1 MLLIGLL
8 LVALVCLTL
17 GIMLASG
24 VWLIASLAVT
34 VLAGLL
40 LFALRGRIGKKPA
53 VHSAPA
59 AETTRAAGAAV
70 PAGLPVAAPAAAPAS
85 FADVLAATADLPG
98 GDPSAAA
105 AAAAVLADEAPA
117 VDEPEVWV
125 VDGEPD
131 YHARRCPVLTAA
143 AEPIPRSQAVEDG
156 FTPCGVCGPES
167 ALVDEPAE
175 PPAPLAEP
183 NPGPDFEPRL
193 GFSSEPVASALTP
206 AVPVTAEVW
215 VVDGSPHFHVRGC
228 SALGEEAEAIPYA
241 QAVED
246 GFLACPACDPEAGL
260 ASGLSADLPVAVSS
274 YGGGADGSLTEVWV
288 MDGHPDYHL
297 VLCSVLDETAEGV
310 PYDQAIEDGFTP
322 CGLCDPESS
331 SAFVPFQS
339 VAEVAA
345 AAEPQQEARFGEIA
359 IEQVPEG
366 SLADPVGAT
375 AFALDEA
382 PDKEP
387 AEAPDEALGQVPV
400 AGPDDVWVEDGRPY
414 YHAADCALVDATAE
428 PVALAEAVEAG
439 FEPCALCQEISF
451 DTTVS
456 LADFESA
463 PEPAPA
469 PAPEPVGEPAAE
481 PEREPEPVSQPV
493 PAAAPV
499 GVQGDVWV
507 VDGRPRYHR
516 SDCLLVKGQ
525 SAVPVSRDQAVEDG
539 FLPCS
544 LCEPHR

>member
-17 GIMLASG
+17 GIVLASG

-53 VHSAPA
+53 VHSASA
-59 AETTRAAGAAV
+59 ADTTRAAGAAV
-70 PAGLPVAAPAAAPAS
+70 PAGLPVAALAAPAS

-98 GDPSAAA
+98 TDPSV
-105 AAAAVLADEAPA
+105 AAAVLADEAPA

-156 FTPCGVCGPES
+156 FTPCEVCGPES
-167 ALVDEPAE
+167 ALPDEPAE
-175 PPAPLAEP
+175 PRVPPAEP
-183 NPGPDFEPRL
+183 SPGPDCEPTL
-193 GFSSEPVASALTP
+193 GFTSEPVASAVSP

-310 PYDQAIEDGFTP
+310 PYDQAIEDGFAP

-331 SAFVPFQS
+331 SAFVPFQP
-339 VAEVAA
+339 VAQVAV
-345 AAEPQQEARFGEIA
+345 AAEPQQEVRFGEVA
-359 IEQVPEG
+359 IEQVPQG
-366 SLADPVGAT
+366 SLADPVGAA
-375 AFALDEA
+375 AFALVDAPDEA
-382 PDKEP
+382 PV
-387 AEAPDEALGQVPV
+387 EALGQVPV

-414 YHAADCALVDATAE
+414 YHAAECALVDATAE
-428 PVALAEAVEAG
+428 PVAFAEAVEAG
-439 FEPCALCQEISF
+439 FEPCALCQEISS

-456 LADFESA
+456 PADFE
-463 PEPAPA
+463 PEPTPEPA

-481 PEREPEPVSQPV
+481 PEPAPEPEPVSQPV
-493 PAAAPV
+493 PAVAPV
-499 GVQGDVWV
+499 GVEGAVWV

-516 SDCLLVKGQ
+516 CDCLLVKGQ